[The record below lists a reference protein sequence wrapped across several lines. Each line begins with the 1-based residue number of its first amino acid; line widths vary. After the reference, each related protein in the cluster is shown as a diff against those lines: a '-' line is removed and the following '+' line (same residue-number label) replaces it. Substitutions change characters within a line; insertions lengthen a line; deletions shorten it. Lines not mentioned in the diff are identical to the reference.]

1 MCLDWPQLKKSEVEE
16 VSNCNPKN
24 ISLKN
29 TLYNISWG
37 KLCQSNLD
45 ALFYQFLGP
54 LFENESGKINLSKF
68 QTSVDITNMMI
79 PSLLYSV
86 LEDYIVSPKK
96 GEY

>member
-1 MCLDWPQLKKSEVEE
+1 LASAQKIAGGGGVKLQPQKYILE
-16 VSNCNPKN
+16 
-24 ISLKN
+24 N

-68 QTSVDITNMMI
+68 PSVDITNMMI
-79 PSLLYSV
+79 PSLKTL
-86 LEDYIVSPKK
+86 LKLRLKK
-96 GEY
+96 ANVRVYVK